1 VLRDIVPIATFPLT
15 LFALPDV
22 LGGIDPLVRRFA
34 SDAASLSDEVT
45 SWIFTF
51 WNVAEIVTMLTN
63 AKRRALH
70 DLIAGSVVVRTE
82 SIGRRR

>member
-22 LGGIDPLVRRFA
+22 LRGIDPLVRRFA
-34 SDAASLSDEVT
+34 SDAPSLSDQVT

-51 WNVAEIVTMLTN
+51 WNVAEIVTMLTT